1 MFTGIIEQ
9 LGLITHKKSNGTNVT
24 FGIECPITTE
34 FKVDQSIAHN
44 GVCLTIEKIEGNTY
58 FVTAIK
64 ETLNKTNVSKWEV
77 GTIVNLERALK
88 AAQRLDGH
96 FVQGHVDTVGTCT
109 EIIDENGSWRYTITY
124 ASEDPSFFTVP
135 KGSISVNGV
144 SLTVATSKNN
154 AFEIAIIPFT
164 YEHTNFKQLREG
176 DSVNLEFD
184 ILGKYIT
191 GLLNRQKENLS

>member
-9 LGLITHKKSNGTNVT
+9 LGVITHKKLNGTNVT
-24 FGIECPITTE
+24 FGIDCPITTE

-44 GVCLTIEKIEGNTY
+44 GVCLTIEKIVDNTY

-64 ETLNKTNVSKWEV
+64 ETLDKTNVNQWEI

-88 AAQRLDGH
+88 ADQRLDGH
-96 FVQGHVDTVGTCT
+96 FVQGHVDTVGTCI
-109 EIIDENGSWRYTITY
+109 EAVDENGSWRYTISY
-124 ASEDPSFFTVP
+124 ASDDPSFFTVP

-164 YEHTNFKQLREG
+164 YEHTNFKQLRKG

-191 GLLNRQKENLS
+191 GLLNRQKDNLS